1 MLFPDALAALDRALD
16 SRVGDRVVRPA
27 PASAAP
33 VDLEGPLTQAQLWS
47 VLGGALPEGTAVL
60 ADTGTSYWGAAGMPL
75 PADTVFSGQPIWSSI
90 GYALPAVLGQ
100 GLAEPAR
107 RPVLVIGD
115 GAAQMTVQELSTIAA
130 AGVAPVVL
138 LLDNRGYTI
147 ERALQSPRA
156 VYNDVAAWDWRALVT
171 GLTGGRAGY
180 ADAATG
186 EELTDAL
193 VEAFAD
199 TSRMRVVRAVL
210 DADDTPP
217 LIDELARLAT
227 AAKG

>member
-1 MLFPDALAALDRALD
+1 
-16 SRVGDRVVRPA
+16 
-27 PASAAP
+27 
-33 VDLEGPLTQAQLWS
+33 
-47 VLGGALPEGTAVL
+47 
-60 ADTGTSYWGAAGMPL
+60 
-75 PADTVFSGQPIWSSI
+75 

-100 GLAEPAR
+100 GLAEPGR

-130 AGVAPVVL
+130 AGLAPVVL

-156 VYNDVAAWDWRALVT
+156 VYNDVAAWDWRALVA
-171 GLTGGRAGY
+171 GFTGGRAGY
-180 ADAATG
+180 ADAGTG

-193 VEAFAD
+193 AEAFAD
-199 TSRMRVVRAVL
+199 TGRMRVVRAVL

-217 LIDELARLAT
+217 LIDELARLAN
-227 AAKG
+227 AAKQQRAGNTTDTV